1 MRSLLR
7 SLPIGAGT
15 CLLLTAACTAI
26 HTVEPAD
33 LSSPNP
39 PTRVWVTRADHST
52 VALDSAHVSADSL
65 IGMVNG
71 QPQRLPL
78 SEATALRVREAAPD
92 RTAGLVFVGVTGAA
106 VLALYLVDKQPSPF
120 PQYCPENPCCR
131 VGGICVTGICC

>member
-71 QPQRLPL
+71 KPERLPL
-78 SEATALRVREAAPD
+78 SEATVLRVRQLAPG
-92 RTAGLVFVGVTGAA
+92 RTAGLVFAGALGA
-106 VLALYLVDKQPSPF
+106 TALVF
-120 PQYCPENPCCR
+120 VR
-131 VGGICVTGICC
+131 VGDKPCKMFCGRDDGL